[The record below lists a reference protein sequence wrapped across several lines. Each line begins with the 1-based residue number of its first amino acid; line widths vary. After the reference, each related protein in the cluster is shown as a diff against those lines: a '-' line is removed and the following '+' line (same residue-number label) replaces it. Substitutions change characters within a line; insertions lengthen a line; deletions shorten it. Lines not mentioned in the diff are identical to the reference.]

1 MWRLRSCHDT
11 RAATGN
17 CSHSKQQPVASQAA
31 AGEGEEAAAG
41 EGFLGRG
48 REGFD
53 LDADLGSE
61 VETVGTASPVED
73 FRTLLKCVLRQRLPA
88 VLYVISRACSAST
101 VLFVR
106 MACR

>member
-1 MWRLRSCHDT
+1 M
-11 RAATGN
+11 
-17 CSHSKQQPVASQAA
+17 ASQAA

-73 FRTLLKCVLRQRLPA
+73 FRTLLKWALHVHVPA
-88 VLYVISRACSAST
+88 CL
-101 VLFVR
+101 
-106 MACR
+106 